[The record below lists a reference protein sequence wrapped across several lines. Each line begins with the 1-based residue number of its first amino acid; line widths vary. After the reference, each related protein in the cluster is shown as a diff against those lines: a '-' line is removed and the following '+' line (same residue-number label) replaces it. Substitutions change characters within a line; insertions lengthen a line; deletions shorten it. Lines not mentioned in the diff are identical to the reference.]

1 MENEMKKADGF
12 FFFFQNNTNFQ
23 IILLVSI
30 ISKPFKK
37 LTSQILKT
45 RLYCNN
51 SSITYSIFMKIH
63 VELESVRLKFHKKKT
78 QKSKLET
85 HKHKKQ
91 NQSNEE
97 EQNHSCQRPTWQH
110 QYSLHEAW
118 EAQME
123 TKRGTTL
130 HCTVHLVGQLW

>member
-1 MENEMKKADGF
+1 MDF
-12 FFFFQNNTNFQ
+12 FFFFQNITNFK

-30 ISKPFKK
+30 VSKPFKK
-37 LTSQILKT
+37 LTSRIFKT
-45 RLYCNN
+45 QVYCNN
-51 SSITYSIFMKIH
+51 SSITYSISMKIH
-63 VELESVRLKFHKKKT
+63 VELESVRLKFHKRRLKNQNLK
-78 QKSKLET
+78 